1 MEALEIIDTILDS
14 MKTEP
19 LSYIVPMVMP
29 IALECKD
36 YQGYSLLA
44 HWNCPLC
51 DEVSA
56 NAVQVLPYP
65 RVWLSTLKQT
75 EL

>member
-1 MEALEIIDTILDS
+1 METLKRIDTILDS

-56 NAVQVLPYP
+56 NAVQREEIVSALI
-65 RVWLSTLKQT
+65 
-75 EL
+75 